1 MERFQ
6 KAYWKFQIQLNKQTD
21 KTVKIL
27 FSFPEVIPI
36 QCWFLYGLEFL
47 MYIKDGFDW
56 FKLEKCFIT

>member
-21 KTVKIL
+21 KTVKIP

-36 QCWFLYGLEFL
+36 QCWFLCGLEFL
-47 MYIKDGFDW
+47 MYIKDGFD
-56 FKLEKCFIT
+56 